1 MLQRIQTIWLL
12 LAGVAAFLTL
22 KLPYYSGMKLQ
33 TDPAVPVSY
42 TKLTGMEPFQLLLV
56 TTAIG
61 IIAFITIGLYKN
73 RVLQLR
79 LCVVAIVL
87 EAVLIFL
94 YYQVIKSKYVAG
106 QGDYALT
113 ALIHS
118 LIILFLFLAA
128 RNINKD
134 EKLIKE
140 SDRLR

>member
-12 LAGVAAFLTL
+12 LAGVAAVLTL
-22 KLPYYSGMKLQ
+22 KLPFYSGMKLQ
-33 TDPAVPVSY
+33 TDPATPVMY

-56 TTAIG
+56 TIV
-61 IIAFITIGLYKN
+61 ISMIAFISIGLYKN
-73 RVLQLR
+73 RVVQLR
-79 LCVVAIVL
+79 LCVLGIVL
-87 EAVLIFL
+87 EALLIFL
-94 YYQVIKSKYVAG
+94 YYRVIQSKYVAG
-106 QGDYALT
+106 QGDYTIT

-118 LIILFLFLAA
+118 LIVLFFFLAA